1 MFKKFQNEKGFS
13 LAELLIVISIIGI
26 LAGIVMMNMNGS
38 QRSAK
43 AAKLRGNLV
52 TLREAILAYKLDHG
66 FFPCTSSDY
75 NSGGDVTTFK
85 RQLTWF
91 TSSSGRPSQTKSTT
105 YMYGPYLQKFPEEP
119 ITNSSNVVIDQSG
132 ERVLSAL
139 QRYVAGLNTATGGWY
154 YEAKTGQVVPYLNS
168 RTYGS
173 EYVYY

>member
-52 TLREAILAYKLDHG
+52 TLREALLAYKLDHG

-75 NSGGDVTTFK
+75 NKRGNVKTFK
-85 RQLTWF
+85 RQLTWY
-91 TSSSGRPSQTKSTT
+91 TNAAGRPSQTKTAA
-105 YMYGPYLQKFPEEP
+105 YMYGPYLQEFPVEA
-119 ITNSSNVVIDQSG
+119 ITNSSKVVIDKTG
-132 ERVLSAL
+132 ERVLTAL
-139 QRYVAGLNTATGGWY
+139 QKYVAGLSSAKGGWY

-168 RTYGS
+168 KTYGN

>member
-1 MFKKFQNEKGFS
+1 MLYKIRNEKGFS

-26 LAGIVMMNMNGS
+26 LAGIVIMNMNGS

-52 TLREAILAYKLDHG
+52 TLREAVLAYKLDHG
-66 FFPCTSSDY
+66 FFPCTSLDY
-75 NSGGDVTTFK
+75 NRGGNETIFK

-91 TSSSGRPSQTKSTT
+91 TNAAGRPSQKKSST
-105 YMYGPYLQKFPEEP
+105 YMYGPYLQDFPVEA
-119 ITNSSNVVIDQSG
+119 ITNSSKVVIDRRG

-139 QRYVAGLNTATGGWY
+139 QRYVARLGTAKGGWY

-168 RTYGS
+168 RTFGN

>member
-1 MFKKFQNEKGFS
+1 MFQKFQNEKGFS

-38 QRSAK
+38 ERSAR

-52 TLREAILAYKLDHG
+52 TLREALLAYKLDHG
-66 FFPCTSSDY
+66 YFPCTSSDY
-75 NSGGDVTTFK
+75 NSSGDETTFK
-85 RQLTWF
+85 HQLTWF
-91 TSSSGRPSQTKSTT
+91 TDSTGHPSQTKSTT
-105 YMYGPYLQKFPEEP
+105 YMYGPYLQSFPVEA
-119 ITNSSNVVIDQSG
+119 ITDSSRVVIDQSG

-139 QRYVAGLNTATGGWY
+139 QDYVAGLDAATGGWY

-168 RTYGS
+168 STYGH